1 MKRILTNGLF
11 NLIFEHSETSC
22 GYVERVVDAITGDKI
37 SIKHLN
43 GILAVENAINEYLEN
58 GIYKEVNA

>member
-22 GYVERVVDAITGDKI
+22 GYVERIIDCLTGKKL

-43 GILAVENAINEYLEN
+43 GILEVENTINKYLES
-58 GIYKEVNA
+58 GIYEEVNA

>member
-11 NLIFEHSETSC
+11 NLIFEHSKTSC
-22 GYVERVVDAITGDKI
+22 GYIERMVDATTGDKI
-37 SIKHLN
+37 SLKHLN
-43 GILAVENAINEYLEN
+43 SILAVENAINKYLES

>member
-1 MKRILTNGLF
+1 MTRILTNGLF

-22 GYVERVVDAITGDKI
+22 GYVERVVDATTGDKI
-37 SIKHLN
+37 SIRHLS
-43 GILAVENAINEYLEN
+43 GILDVENVINKYLES

>member
-11 NLIFEHSETSC
+11 NLIFEHSKTSC
-22 GYVERVVDAITGDKI
+22 GYVERMVDAITGDRI

-43 GILAVENAINEYLEN
+43 SILAVENAIKDTLTT
-58 GIYKEVNA
+58 

>member
-22 GYVERVVDAITGDKI
+22 GYVERMVDATTGEKI
-37 SIKHLN
+37 SIRHFN
-43 GILAVENAINEYLEN
+43 GILAVENVINEYLKN
-58 GIYKEVNA
+58 GIYEEVNA

>member
-1 MKRILTNGLF
+1 MKVVLTNGLF

-22 GYVERVVDAITGDKI
+22 GYVERMVDATTGTKI

-43 GILAVENAINEYLEN
+43 GILEVENTINKYLES
-58 GIYKEVNA
+58 GIYEEVNA